1 MGTSAVTHCAV
12 ENRLEHFSMALLH
25 CPYKVD
31 NFRLLTF
38 KVSQFDLSGL
48 RYEAETVKN
57 RTVGSHFCP
66 LHCGKPG
73 CHTCMFSYE
82 PFTAILEVPEVSP
95 EVV

>member
-48 RYEAETVKN
+48 RYEAETAKN
-57 RTVGSHFCP
+57 RMVGSHFLP
-66 LHCGKPG
+66 LCTQNFQNFPRPDTVTSLAGINGKLAG
-73 CHTCMFSYE
+73 NG
-82 PFTAILEVPEVSP
+82 
-95 EVV
+95 